1 MQLKIERYWAM
12 PNHKTFTIA
21 PLKKL
26 INEELG
32 ESYIDPFPYPF
43 KQDAIK
49 YLKTIPT
56 NSVRYC
62 VFDPPYSSYQ
72 LKTKYE
78 NAGLSLN
85 NKYDASYWSNCKKEI
100 SMTHEATI
108 TAAHEM
114 FNCGTVRPRAAAS
127 HQNLPQWRW
136 RCCHRD
142 ALQCARRLVPY
153 SITKKEKLESI
164 IKHYAVKDRKI
175 LGDAK
180 P

>member
-1 MQLKIERYWAM
+1 MSDQ
-12 PNHKTFTIA
+12 
-21 PLKKL
+21 
-26 INEELG
+26 
-32 ESYIDPFPYPF
+32 
-43 KQDAIK
+43 
-49 YLKTIPT
+49 YL
-56 NSVRYC
+56 
-62 VFDPPYSSYQ
+62 
-72 LKTKYE
+72 
-78 NAGLSLN
+78 AGLFDGEGCVTYS
-85 NKYDASYWSNCKKEI
+85 NKRVLRKGKKKAYPYWRIVLEI
-100 SMTHEATI
+100 SMTHEETI
-108 TAAHEM
+108 KTIHEM

-164 IKHYAVKDRKI
+164 IKHYASKDRKI